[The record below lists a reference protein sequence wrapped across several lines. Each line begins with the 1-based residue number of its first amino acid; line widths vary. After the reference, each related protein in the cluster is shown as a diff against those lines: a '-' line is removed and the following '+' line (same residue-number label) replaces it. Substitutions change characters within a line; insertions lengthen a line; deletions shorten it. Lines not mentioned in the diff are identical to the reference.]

1 MVSEP
6 GLNPA
11 FWPPVPVRASALP
24 VVPRAYHEF
33 FRAPRNRWWKPLLG
47 LAMFVGTWLLGIIVV
62 TLAAVFYDLSTGRS
76 VLDDFRTGSVKIT
89 PMLFT
94 ANNLGLALAIPLAGL
109 SAWAVFGQRP
119 RWISSIHGGF
129 RWGLFWR
136 FGAVALA
143 VGLLG
148 LVIGLATE
156 GVDGLR
162 WNADSAFLIVAVL
175 VTTPFQAAGEEYGV
189 RGFLARSIGS
199 WFSSRRAGFVVA
211 TVITSAVFMALHA
224 AENLWLNLYYFGVG
238 VICSIL
244 VRLTGGLEAA
254 VALHVVNNL
263 VGEATLPFTSLQG
276 LFDRGPS
283 SAGPEALIQLVFTVA
298 VMAGM
303 LWVARRLRLETT
315 FAPAAR
321 PPGVQ

>member
-1 MVSEP
+1 MRTRSLADP
-6 GLNPA
+6 G
-11 FWPPVPVRASALP
+11 PVRASALP

-47 LAMFVGTWLLGIIVV
+47 LAMFVGTWLLGITVV

-199 WFSSRRAGFVVA
+199 WFSSRRGRLRGGHRDHVRGVHGPARGRER
-211 TVITSAVFMALHA
+211 L
-224 AENLWLNLYYFGVG
+224 AEPLLLRRRGD
-238 VICSIL
+238 
-244 VRLTGGLEAA
+244 
-254 VALHVVNNL
+254 
-263 VGEATLPFTSLQG
+263 
-276 LFDRGPS
+276 LFDPGAADRWPGGRGRPARGATTWS
-283 SAGPEALIQLVFTVA
+283 
-298 VMAGM
+298 
-303 LWVARRLRLETT
+303 ARRRC
-315 FAPAAR
+315 PSHRCRGSSIGAR
-321 PPGVQ
+321 APPGRRR